1 MKTILVI
8 FVDEKVNP
16 ELISKYR
23 EYSFN
28 TDADVKVGDVL
39 SSPEYNS
46 LLQVVK
52 VLDEYFKYFTYGTGE
67 LTNERN
73 LKENQGLIK
82 SLVL

>member
-8 FVDEKVNP
+8 FVDEKVKP
-16 ELISKYR
+16 ELIGKYR

-28 TDADVKVGDVL
+28 TDADVKVGDML

-46 LLQVVK
+46 LLQVIE
-52 VLDEYFKYFTYGTGE
+52 VLDECFKYFTYGTGE
-67 LTNERN
+67 LTHEKD

-82 SLVL
+82 TLVL